1 MPATVVVPSQAPSG
15 SVLTQ
20 LAGIAA
26 RHRLDDVARRCR
38 TAVDQAEAGQISV
51 AVLGR
56 FKAGKT
62 TLLNQLI
69 GEDLLPVQ
77 AIPATAVI
85 TGLRFGPRVGVRVAA
100 RDGATFA
107 IDAADLRDWV
117 TESGNPGN
125 ARGVERVEVSSPA
138 LGDLAHLVLV
148 DTPGTG
154 STWAHN
160 TETSLG
166 WLPNVGA
173 ALVAIN
179 ATQPLAEDDLELIRL
194 VQPHTPNLLIA
205 LTKVDL
211 LGSADLAEVIA
222 HVQDRLAD
230 ALGVAPGVYPVSIAA
245 RHRPQ
250 RERLRE
256 ALRDLDRSHDEA
268 VAALAGHRTARL
280 AAETRA
286 YLELAR
292 AAASSRAQA
301 SADLRRALAVEAGR
315 LPVLRAQ
322 ALAQLRPAEAAIL
335 TRMQDRRRRVLPAAT
350 SAVVSALA
358 AELPSWR
365 GSLGAESMRLR
376 DWLRRA
382 LAAVAA
388 PFAQESAQDL
398 GGLLEQGLAPVGQT
412 GEAFLQR
419 LGELVRA
426 ALGVDLEVPVPV
438 LLPRPVEPVDVVVDR
453 VFESHLELVSWAVPM
468 GLVRP
473 LVHRHFAARV
483 PWQVEKNLTRAA
495 FRTAAAARRSLE
507 RSVDDYVAG
516 LGEILATCRNL
527 VDVQPS
533 DLPVITADLDALTTL
548 ARAPVSPPR

>member
-20 LAGIAA
+20 LTAIAA
-26 RHRLDDVARRCR
+26 RHRLTDLARRCR
-38 TAVDQAEAGQISV
+38 TAVEQAEAGLVSV

-62 TLLNQLI
+62 TLLNQLV

-85 TGLRFGPRVGVRVAA
+85 TRLRFGPRVGVLVEG
-100 RDGATFA
+100 RDGSTFA

-125 ARGVERVEVSSPA
+125 ERGAERVEVSSPA

-160 TETSLG
+160 TDTSLD

-173 ALVAIN
+173 ALVAVN

-194 VQPHTPNLLIA
+194 VQPHTPHVLVV

-211 LGSADLAEVIA
+211 LGAADLAEVIA
-222 HVQDRLAD
+222 HVQDRLGQE
-230 ALGVAPGVYPVSIAA
+230 LGAAPPVYPVSVAA

-256 ALRDLDRSHDEA
+256 ALRDLDRSHEDA

-280 AAETRA
+280 AEETRA
-286 YLELAR
+286 YLQLAR

-301 SADLRRALAVEAGR
+301 TANLKRALATETDR
-315 LPVLRAQ
+315 LASLRLQ
-322 ALAQLRPAEAAIL
+322 ALAQLRPVEAAVL
-335 TRMQDRRRRVLPAAT
+335 ARTQEHMRRVLPAAT

-358 AELPSWR
+358 GELPSWR
-365 GSLGAESMRLR
+365 GSLSAESVRFR

-382 LAAVAA
+382 LAAVTA
-388 PFAQESAQDL
+388 PFAVESAQDL
-398 GGLLEQGLAPVGQT
+398 GGLLEEGLAPVERI

-426 ALGVDLEVPVPV
+426 ALGVDLEVPVPA
-438 LLPRPVEPVDVVVDR
+438 LLPRPVEAVGVVVDR

-473 LVHRHFAARV
+473 VVHRHFAALV
-483 PWQVEKNLTRAA
+483 PWQVEKNLTRTA

-507 RSVDDYVAG
+507 RSVDEYVAG

-527 VDVQPS
+527 ADVQPS

-548 ARAPVSPPR
+548 AGTPAPPPR